1 MLVSIAINVFLMIVI
16 FLTFYFKNK
25 ETNIVFEVSQDQFK
39 HEINSLYTRNS
50 QSLDQV
56 VHDYTFWD
64 ELVKNVYQYN
74 PVWFKENISSIL
86 ESYHLQY
93 VCVYDSS
100 FNLIHESSKANSNP
114 GSLPTGLLS
123 KLKEKRFIHFY
134 LLTKD
139 SLLFEF
145 SGASIHGA
153 DDPDHTKTEP
163 SGYFLAARI
172 WDKGFLQQLESV
184 LGARVIA
191 LPASDSMTVASRN
204 SISIVEYLPGWEN
217 SIVGKIYF
225 VREEKILQLYKET
238 SLSLL
243 LVIISSMFV
252 LMVVFWLLHDRWIM
266 RPLKLIEN
274 ALETENTDAI
284 RLLRQI
290 PGEFGKI
297 GTLIDNYLKQE
308 QDLIAAKELAEKSDR
323 LKSEF
328 LSNMSHEIR
337 TPMNGIMGFAELI
350 NIQDLTDK
358 ERREFSSIIMNSS
371 EQLLRIINDI
381 LEISSLET
389 KQVKVYPEET
399 NMEVLLQELFAVFN
413 LKAKAKGL
421 SLVLTNEL
429 IESQNN
435 VILDK
440 SKLFKILSNLLE
452 NALKFT
458 KDGSIVLGCKKSGDD
473 LKFFVKDTGIGIENE
488 SLNKI
493 FDRFSQANNNIAA
506 KFGGLGL
513 GLSIVKENITLLGGN
528 IEVEST
534 PGTGSVFHLTLPY
547 HGVEIETVDQEKAKS
562 EIIQIYGTVLIAE
575 DDNSNY
581 QLLETIILKISPAIK
596 LLRAANGEEAI
607 EQCLSRPDIDLV
619 FMDIKLPLIDGIEAT
634 KRIRELRPKIP
645 IIAQTACVS
654 ATDKNAAEAAG
665 CNDYLIKPINIK
677 ILKVVIEK
685 YLVNDKSQINKRAT
699 AKQLN

>member
-1 MLVSIAINVFLMIVI
+1 MTIL
-16 FLTFYFKNK
+16 
-25 ETNIVFEVSQDQFK
+25 
-39 HEINSLYTRNS
+39 
-50 QSLDQV
+50 
-56 VHDYTFWD
+56 FWD
-64 ELVKNVYQYN
+64 EFVENVNQFN

-100 FNLIHESSKANSNP
+100 FHLIHEGSKVISIT
-114 GSLPTGLLS
+114 GTLPTGVLS

-134 LLTKD
+134 ILTKD
-139 SLLFEF
+139 SSLFEF

-153 DDPDHTKTEP
+153 DDPDHTKTKP
-163 SGYFLAARI
+163 SGYFLAARL
-172 WDKGFLQQLESV
+172 WDKSFLQHLESV
-184 LGARVIA
+184 LGAKVIA
-191 LPASDSMTVASRN
+191 LPASDSINVASRN
-204 SISIVEYLPGWEN
+204 SISIVENFQGWEN

-225 VREEKILQLYKET
+225 VREEKILKLYNET

-243 LVIISSMFV
+243 VVIILSMLV
-252 LMVVFWLLHDRWIM
+252 LMVVFRQLHHQWILH
-266 RPLKLIEN
+266 PLKLIEN
-274 ALETENTDAI
+274 ALETENTNSI

-297 GTLIDNYLKQE
+297 GTLIDNYFQQE
-308 QDLIAAKELAEKSDR
+308 KDLIAAKEHAEKSNR

-350 NIQDLTDK
+350 NRQDLTDK
-358 ERREFSSIIMNSS
+358 ERNEFASIIMNSS

-381 LEISSLET
+381 LEISNLET

-399 NMEVLLQELFAVFN
+399 NLEVMLQELFAVFN
-413 LKAKAKGL
+413 LKARDKGL

-458 KDGSIVLGCKKSGDD
+458 KDGSIVLDCKKSGDN
-473 LKFFVKDTGIGIENE
+473 LKFYVKDTGIGIENE
-488 SLNKI
+488 SLDKI
-493 FDRFSQANNNIAA
+493 FDRFSQANNTIAA

-513 GLSIVKENITLLGGN
+513 GLSIVKENIRLLGGS

-534 PGTGSVFHLTLPY
+534 PGSGTVFQLSVPY
-547 HGVEIETVDQEKAKS
+547 QPVGIETSDHEKAKAEMKQFS
-562 EIIQIYGTVLIAE
+562 STILIAE

-581 QLLETIILKISPAIK
+581 QLLETVLLKISPRFK
-596 LLRAANGEEAI
+596 LLRASNGDEAI

-619 FMDIKLPLIDGIEAT
+619 LMDIKLPLIDGIEAT
-634 KRIRELRPKIP
+634 KKIRELRPKIL
-645 IIAQTACVS
+645 IVAQTACIS
-654 ATDKNAAEAAG
+654 AADKKAAEMAG
-665 CNDYLIKPINIK
+665 CNDYLVKPINTS
-677 ILKVVIEK
+677 ILKVVLER
-685 YLVNDKSQINKRAT
+685 YLVNENSPKNTMAT
-699 AKQLN
+699 ARLVN